1 MRGKGSLCLLLTSF
15 VLYVFDVGSDI
26 YVAITYYQKRDY
38 WWFRITIALVILPS
52 IIVNINSLITNWNFS
67 KKGKRLKILVCVFQL
82 SVIQQYW
89 EAFKRWKK
97 MNCNNPDL
105 TCNRNMYYCPCQNC
119 LNYSIAKK
127 ERAKHAFKLALTCY
141 IEAFAESA
149 PQWCLQFYIM
159 LRQWSFPWITVTST
173 VFSFLSLAWSITA
186 QQKTEKD
193 DGKNPA
199 TTFPKKSIITFTLWQ
214 FGILISR
221 LSAIVIFAYA
231 FRSYVFVVIIIHWTA
246 VIVVMLINEYSR
258 DDRNWRSAFGILF
271 VSYPMVFHVS
281 SWTSDTMFDSF
292 GEKTSKRANY
302 IYCAIFFLENVIMV
316 SFSGW
321 YEPTSTP
328 HMEFLAKIV
337 SPLVIGGFVIGLLF
351 CGCYNFVRPSKMKK
365 AESISLKSLHNE
377 AENDIN
383 EYECNKAEENQGIN
397 ELSTSSVWE
406 VIMTD
411 LYYIYTFWQVLNS
424 LKGYFVFRWLNN
436 RTTME

>member
-1 MRGKGSLCLLLTSF
+1 MIIRTLFHNMREKGSLFLLFTGFL
-15 VLYVFDVGSDI
+15 LYGFDVGSDI
-26 YVAITYYQKRDY
+26 YVAITYYQKEDY
-38 WWFRITIALVILPS
+38 WWFGITIALVILPG
-52 IIVNINSLITNWNFS
+52 IIVNISSLIVNLHIS
-67 KKGKRLKILVCVFQL
+67 DEGKIFKVLACVFQL
-82 SVIQQYW
+82 SMIQQYW
-89 EAFKRWKK
+89 EALKRWKTMK
-97 MNCNNPDL
+97 WDIGAPQPCNEDNHDTCKCENCKP
-105 TCNRNMYYCPCQNC
+105 YFE
-119 LNYSIAKK
+119 KK
-127 ERAKHAFKLALTCY
+127 EECADYDSYLAITRY
-141 IEAFAESA
+141 IEAFVESA

-316 SFSGW
+316 SLSGW

-383 EYECNKAEENQGIN
+383 EYECNKAEENQGMN
-397 ELSTSSVWE
+397 E
-406 VIMTD
+406 
-411 LYYIYTFWQVLNS
+411 
-424 LKGYFVFRWLNN
+424 
-436 RTTME
+436 